1 MNANGP
7 ALRDIHVPP
16 VSWWPP
22 AIGWWLLAVLVLVA
36 MVVSVWLALRCR
48 RRLHPRRAARREL
61 EMLATHFARDRDAR
75 ALAAG
80 VSKLLRRIALIIEP
94 AAAARDSIQ
103 WRVFLASRAPGAFD
117 DAQLATL
124 VEAPY
129 RAHVAFDAEALLASA
144 RTWCERALRKGARA
158 PA

>member
-22 AIGWWLLAVLVLVA
+22 AIGWWLLAILVLIVI
-36 MVVSVWLALRCR
+36 VTGVLLFTRYR

-61 EMLATHFARDRDAR
+61 EMLAERFGRDRDTH

-80 VSKLLRRIALIIEP
+80 LSKLLRRIALLVEP
-94 AAAARDSIQ
+94 AAATRDAME
-103 WRVFLASRAPGAFD
+103 WRAFLAHHAPGAFD

-124 VEAPY
+124 LEAPY
-129 RAHVAFDAEALLASA
+129 RAHAAFDAEALLAAA
-144 RTWCERALRKGARA
+144 RTWCDRALRDGMRS

>member
-36 MVVSVWLALRCR
+36 MVVSVWLALRYR

-61 EMLATHFARDRDAR
+61 EMLAAHFARDRDAR

-103 WRVFLASRAPGAFD
+103 WRVFLASRAPAGGMR
-117 DAQLATL
+117 
-124 VEAPY
+124 PG
-129 RAHVAFDAEALLASA
+129 RK
-144 RTWCERALRKGARA
+144 RALCGWKAAKLKSTKPWRSAWYQSAWCR
-158 PA
+158 